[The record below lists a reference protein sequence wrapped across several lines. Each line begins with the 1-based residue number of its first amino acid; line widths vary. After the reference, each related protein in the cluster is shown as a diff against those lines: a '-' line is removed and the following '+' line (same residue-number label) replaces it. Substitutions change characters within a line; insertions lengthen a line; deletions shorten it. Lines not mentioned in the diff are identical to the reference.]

1 MTRQLYWHLLQGCL
15 RHSTHS
21 QASLSQDN
29 PREEEQPQ
37 IQLPVQNDN
46 RGTKGSEEVPW
57 GEPSQRL
64 YWTKSCTFHRFST
77 IHLKRK
83 QRSSVL
89 HWLLKAECTHKER
102 SILTPSY
109 WQDSSLNLSSKDLHQ
124 AWYLLSLSLHSYE
137 LWIGG
142 AHHVQNSLWIL

>member
-1 MTRQLYWHLLQGCL
+1 MTRQLYQCLLQGCL

-21 QASLSQDN
+21 QAPWSQDN
-29 PREEEQPQ
+29 SREEEQPQ
-37 IQLPVQNDN
+37 IQLPVQNDD

-57 GEPSQRL
+57 EEPSQRL
-64 YWTKSCTFHRFST
+64 YWTKSSTFCRSGT

-83 QRSSVL
+83 QCSSVL

-102 SILTPSY
+102 SILAPPY

-124 AWYLLSLSLHSYE
+124 AWYLSSLSPHSYE
-137 LWIGG
+137 PWIGG
-142 AHHVQNSLWIL
+142 AHHVQNLLWIL